1 MLPLIVDFLQNVSII
16 AVFFFIIALMVRQD
30 LKDEN
35 DEEQVTDPN
44 LKMAK
49 SITEVTHF
57 ENMST
62 NAKFKQIINELH
74 KIDSQLL
81 PCEQKLNAFFKC
93 LTQVQKLQWKFEK
106 MYKNERAQYNN
117 AIAWLEKPLVMRGKY
132 KPVPYDGDRFESN
145 DIKGIKEA
153 IRFITTDV
161 SKNVTEDMNK
171 TKAEI
176 DNVSDGK
183 NTPEIPKSTKTDIFE
198 IPKIK
203 LENILETRNIVFQ
216 QFWPFGKFWIRE
228 LLNNL
233 FESSKIWYMVCMII
247 HRSIF
252 NSKNPDKTVNS
263 ISEIFQKL
271 IIIQTKIN
279 QKNDVTTITMNI
291 FPKKTKETENVFSQ
305 LIVKIKSV
313 FEY

>member
-1 MLPLIVDFLQNVSII
+1 MLSLIVDFLQNFSIV

-35 DEEQVTDPN
+35 GEEQVAE
-44 LKMAK
+44 LKSEVAN

-62 NAKFKQIINELH
+62 NAKFKQIINELY

-81 PCEQKLNAFFKC
+81 PCEQNMYAFYKC

-106 MYKNERAQYNN
+106 MYKNEQMQYSN
-117 AIAWLEKPLVMRGKY
+117 AIAWLDKPLVMRGKY
-132 KPVPYDGDRFESN
+132 KEVPYDGNGFESN
-145 DIKGIKEA
+145 NIKGIKEA
-153 IRFITTDV
+153 IRSITTDL
-161 SKNVTEDMNK
+161 SKNVTDDMNK
-171 TKAEI
+171 TKTKI
-176 DNVSDGK
+176 DNESDVK
-183 NTPEIPKSTKTDIFE
+183 NVPEIPKSTKTDIFE

-203 LENILETRNIVFQ
+203 LENMLKARNMAFQ
-216 QFWPFGKFWIRE
+216 QFWPLGKFWTRE
-228 LLNNL
+228 LFNNL
-233 FESSKIWYMVCMII
+233 LESSKIWYVVCMII

-252 NSKNPDKTVNS
+252 NSKNPDKTVNN

-279 QKNDVTTITMNI
+279 QKDNVTTITMNI

-305 LIVKIKSV
+305 LIAKIKSV
-313 FEY
+313 FKY